1 MTDDVETEGEN
12 ESEIKPKNIQCEEDD
27 EFVKMFDSLMTTEQN
42 VVQPKN
48 TDLNIPMNLKAK
60 ADEKQEGTV
69 VFSLITR
76 KGNKANAKAI
86 HVQEDSRLAI
96 GLEKAEQERMK
107 EKEAMRKLT
116 MQMADR
122 LHVEE
127 LQQEALGN
135 VKSPTQNRN
144 HERAKKYAHP
154 KAPPNA
160 DILFQN
166 GGRRY

>member
-76 KGNKANAKAI
+76 KGNKANAKGNFIIKCVINLKLSHSCARRL
-86 HVQEDSRLAI
+86 ETCNWSRKGGA
-96 GLEKAEQERMK
+96 GKNEGERG
-107 EKEAMRKLT
+107 
-116 MQMADR
+116 D
-122 LHVEE
+122 EE
-127 LQQEALGN
+127 
-135 VKSPTQNRN
+135 VDHS
-144 HERAKKYAHP
+144 
-154 KAPPNA
+154 
-160 DILFQN
+160 N
-166 GGRRY
+166 GRPFTR